1 MNSLDNKNRDEA
13 VSSEQSEMQ
22 QGSRGIAAS
31 AKPSRIRRWAA
42 GIAGGILLAGGL
54 TFGGLKYIEAHT
66 LPYYTVYS
74 GDTVIGTIADK
85 TQLDKLIEQKQQ
97 EFAAKYPNADMKL
110 FTANIRAEE
119 DEGYKAVPN
128 TEATLHKLEGT
139 IKAYATGVELVVDG
153 KVIGIVKDE
162 QTAKK
167 LVNKAEK
174 SYIEAGTQTADPTA
188 QKLASTGSASAD
200 DESAS
205 KLNAIKINEKIA
217 YSETVTSPTR
227 ILTEAEA
234 YKLLTIGEKDPV
246 TYTVAEGDTVSS
258 IAAKYDITQDE
269 IYANNT
275 DIKEFTLQIGQELR
289 ITLPDPAI
297 TVTTV
302 ESVSEIIPTAPEMV
316 IRRNSDLA
324 EGKRIVA
331 SPGKSGAKRV
341 DYRLTKENGEIVRE
355 EWLGQEVVRRSAPI
369 VIVKGTK
376 VIVEE
381 KPVVEEP
388 VERSSTAEEESSSER
403 SRERSSVESSSSE
416 NSSSSQSSSES
427 DNQEEVTSGGSGFS
441 WPVSGA
447 SVSSTFGAR
456 WGKMHAGIDLTGPST
471 IKASAPGTVTY
482 AGEMNGYGSI
492 VIISHGDGFET
503 RYGHLRSI
511 NASVGQSVSRGQSIG
526 VMGNTGRS
534 TGIHLHFEIR
544 KNGTPKNPLSY
555 LP

>member
-1 MNSLDNKNRDEA
+1 MKSLNNNSQGEA

-22 QGSRGIAAS
+22 QGSKVVLAGG
-31 AKPSRIRRWAA
+31 KPRKIRRWAA
-42 GIAGGILLAGGL
+42 GIASGVVLAGGL
-54 TFGGLKYIEAHT
+54 TFGGFKYVEAHT
-66 LPYYTVYS
+66 FTYYTVYA
-74 GDTVIGTIADK
+74 GDAEIGTIADK
-85 TQLDKLIEQKQQ
+85 KQLDELIAKKRQ
-97 EFAAKYPNADMKL
+97 EFEAKYPNADMKL
-110 FTANIRAEE
+110 FTANIRAEKA
-119 DEGYKAVPN
+119 EGYKVVPD
-128 TEATLHKLEGT
+128 TAATLDKLEGT

-167 LVNKAEK
+167 LVAKAEK
-174 SYIEAGTQTADPTA
+174 SYIEKGTRTAGTATK
-188 QKLASTGSASAD
+188 KLASTGSSSAADAS
-200 DESAS
+200 SS
-205 KLNAIKINEKIA
+205 KLNSIRINEKID
-217 YSETVTSPTR
+217 YSETETSPTR
-227 ILTEAEA
+227 ILTEEEA
-234 YKLLTIGEKDPV
+234 YKLLTVGKKDPV

-258 IAAKYDITQDE
+258 IAAKFGITQDE

-275 DIKEFTLQIGQELR
+275 DIKEFTLQIGEELR
-289 ITLPDPAI
+289 ITLPDPLI

-302 ESVSEIIPTAPEMV
+302 ESVSEVIPTAPELV

-355 EWLGQEVVRRSAPI
+355 EWVGQEVVRRSAPI

-381 KPVVEEP
+381 KPVVEEAEETNEP
-388 VERSSTAEEESSSER
+388 AAEEPAAERSSSESDASEKEAASESSSD
-403 SRERSSVESSSSE
+403 
-416 NSSSSQSSSES
+416 S

-447 SVSSTFGAR
+447 SISSTYGTR
-456 WGKMHAGIDLTGPST
+456 WGKLHAGVDLTGPSN
-471 IKASAPGTVTY
+471 IMASAPGTVTY

-503 RYGHLRSI
+503 RYGHLSRI
-511 NASVGQSVSRGQSIG
+511 NVSSGQSVSRGQSIG

-534 TGIHLHFEIR
+534 TGTHLHFEVR
-544 KNGTPKNPLSY
+544 KNGSPENPLSY

>member
-1 MNSLDNKNRDEA
+1 MKSLNNNSQGEA
-13 VSSEQSEMQ
+13 VSSGQSEMQ
-22 QGSRGIAAS
+22 QGSKVVLAGG
-31 AKPSRIRRWAA
+31 KPRKIRRWAA
-42 GIAGGILLAGGL
+42 GIASGVVLAGGL
-54 TFGGLKYIEAHT
+54 TFGGFKYVEAHT
-66 LPYYTVYS
+66 FTYYTVYA
-74 GDTVIGTIADK
+74 GDAEIGTIADK
-85 TQLDKLIEQKQQ
+85 KQLDELIAKKRQ
-97 EFAAKYPNADMKL
+97 EFEAKYPNADMKL
-110 FTANIRAEE
+110 FTANIRAEKT
-119 DEGYKAVPN
+119 EGYKVVPD
-128 TEATLHKLEGT
+128 TAATLGKLEGT

-167 LVNKAEK
+167 LVAKAEK
-174 SYIEAGTQTADPTA
+174 SYIEKGTQTAGTA
-188 QKLASTGSASAD
+188 AKKLASTGSSSAAD
-200 DESAS
+200 SSSS
-205 KLNAIKINEKIA
+205 KLNSIRINEKID
-217 YSETVTSPTR
+217 YSETETSPTR
-227 ILTEAEA
+227 ILTEEEA
-234 YKLLTIGEKDPV
+234 YKLLTVGPKDPV

-258 IAAKYDITQDE
+258 IAAKFGITQDD

-275 DIKEFTLQIGQELR
+275 DIKEFTLQIGEELR
-289 ITLPDPAI
+289 ITLPDPLI

-302 ESVSEIIPTAPEMV
+302 ESVSEVIPTAPELV

-355 EWLGQEVVRRSAPI
+355 EWVGQEVVRRSAPI

-381 KPVVEEP
+381 KPVVEEAEETNEP
-388 VERSSTAEEESSSER
+388 TVEEPAAERSSSESEASEKEAAAESSSD
-403 SRERSSVESSSSE
+403 
-416 NSSSSQSSSES
+416 S

-447 SVSSTFGAR
+447 SISSTYGTR
-456 WGKMHAGIDLTGPST
+456 WGKLHAGVDLTGPST
-471 IKASAPGTVTY
+471 IMASAPGTVTY

-503 RYGHLRSI
+503 RYGHLSRI
-511 NASVGQSVSRGQSIG
+511 NVSSGQSVSRGQSIG

-534 TGIHLHFEIR
+534 TGTHLHFEVR
-544 KNGTPKNPLSY
+544 KNGSPENPLSY